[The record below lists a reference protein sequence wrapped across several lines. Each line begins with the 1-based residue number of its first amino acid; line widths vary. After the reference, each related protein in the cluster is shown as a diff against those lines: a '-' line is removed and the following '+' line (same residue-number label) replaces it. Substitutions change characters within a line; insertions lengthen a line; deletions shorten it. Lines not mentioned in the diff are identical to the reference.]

1 MATFNEMIDEVA
13 LHLSG
18 YGMRHDAVTHLEA
31 NATASAESI
40 TVDDAVDVGRGVIEI
55 DDELLWVKSFDRSTG
70 ILTIPPYGRGYMG
83 SAAAAHTA
91 GTKVTINPTF
101 SRHAIK
107 KALND
112 TVRAVFPNLYGVAST
127 TFVYSPAQSTYSLP
141 NEAQTILAVSYE
153 TIGSSKEWQP
163 IRGWRVDPMANVSA
177 FNSNNSITLTS
188 GVEAGRTVQVT
199 YSFEPEIMES
209 NSDDFNTVTG
219 LAESAKDVIVLGAA
233 YRLLSFLDPGRLSYT
248 TPESEVQSGRIAFG
262 SGTNVAKYV
271 YALYQQR
278 LQDETSK
285 LLGKFPVRVHYT
297 N

>member
-1 MATFNEMIDEVA
+1 MTTFNEMIDEVS

-18 YGMRHDAVTHLEA
+18 YGMRHDAVTHLEV
-31 NATASAESI
+31 NATSSAEAI
-40 TVDDAVDVGRGVIEI
+40 TVDDASELGRGMIEI
-55 DDELLWVKSFDRSTG
+55 DDELIWVKSFDRATG
-70 ILTIPPYGRGYMG
+70 ILTVPPYGRGYSG
-83 SAAAAHTA
+83 TAAAAHTA
-91 GTKVTINPTF
+91 GTKVTVNPTF

-112 TVRAVFPNLYGVAST
+112 TVRAVFPNLYGVGST
-127 TFVYSPAQSTYSLP
+127 TFTYSPAQSTYSLP
-141 NEAQTILAVSYE
+141 NEAQAIFAVSYE

-177 FNSNNSITLTS
+177 FSSNNSITLTS

-199 YSFEPEIMES
+199 YSFEPAIMES
-209 NSDDFNTVTG
+209 NSDDFSTVTG
-219 LAESAKDVIVLGAA
+219 LADSAKDVIVLGAA

-248 TPESEVQSGRIAFG
+248 TPESEVQSGRIQFG

-278 LQDETSK
+278 LQDETNK